1 MLRYIALIISIV
13 LQLVAVVVALRLTKV
28 TKYKISWILISAGF
42 VFMAFRYLIDLF
54 QYMNRPRL
62 EELVVLNDWISVLIS
77 IFIASGVIII
87 PEIFNYMRRAEHA
100 RKIAEKNVLNA
111 IIETEER
118 ERKRFAKDLHDGL
131 GPLLSTVKM
140 SVSALMKYEK
150 DESNME
156 IIKNTDHII
165 NEAIKSIK
173 EISNNLSPH
182 VLTNFGLAS
191 AVKNFTDKIN
201 ETRVIDITFKSNMYN
216 QRFSTN
222 IEVVLYR
229 TICELVNNS
238 LQHSNAKNIHINLF
252 SDDSKIDLNYEDN
265 GKGFDTHKVMQ
276 GGNRGTGLMNMIS
289 RVESVN
295 GTFKFES
302 KLKQGFKANFC
313 INYTKRHGKT

>member
-87 PEIFNYMRRAEHA
+87 PEIFNYMRRAEYA

-140 SVSALMKYEK
+140 SVSALMKTEK
-150 DESNME
+150 DEKNLE
-156 IIKNTDHII
+156 IIKNTDHVI

-201 ETRVIDITFKSNMYN
+201 ETKVVEINVDSTIYK
-216 QRFSTN
+216 QRFPTN

-238 LQHSNAKNIHINLF
+238 LQHGNAKNIRINLT
-252 SDDSKIDLNYEDN
+252 STDSILDLIYEDN
-265 GKGFDTHKVMQ
+265 GKGFDVSKVLQ
-276 GGNRGTGLMNMIS
+276 ENTSGTGLRNMIS
-289 RVESVN
+289 RIESVN
-295 GTFKFES
+295 GTYKFES
-302 KLKQGFKANFC
+302 KSKIGFKATFS
-313 INYTKRHGKT
+313 IHIGRKHDKT

>member
-150 DESNME
+150 DESNLE